1 MKLYFKTQEA
11 AEQYAK
17 INYAKCLVKK
27 SSTSEFNGEC
37 FALRVI
43 EVDDLAIENWN
54 RNYVTEVAVL
64 VADEAA
70 FYHADIS
77 ARGEDDT
84 PTYDILSDY
93 GELIDT
99 EMEGT
104 CQLYRFGGRYWVVL
118 ADNTVISKEED
129 DVEDPIFPDAY

>member
-1 MKLYFKTQEA
+1 MKLYFTTQEA

-17 INYAKCLVKK
+17 INYPNCLIKK

-43 EVDDLAIENWN
+43 EVDDNGAK
-54 RNYVTEVAVL
+54 EVAVL

-77 ARGEDDT
+77 DRGEENT
-84 PTYDILSDY
+84 PTYEILSDY

-99 EMEGT
+99 AMEGT
-104 CQLYRFGGRYWVVL
+104 CQLYIFGGKYWVVL
-118 ADNTVISKEED
+118 SDNTVISKEED